1 MTTIRA
7 NCPHCGDV
15 QLRVHDLTV
24 RVASGIEHGS
34 YTFTCPSCS
43 RAVAKDA
50 SKRII
55 DLLISTGVDVQVF
68 KVPAE
73 LSEIKSG
80 PAINADD
87 ILDFHIMLQDETWFD
102 QLLIDTQSSAQD
114 RDSK

>member
-15 QLRVHDLTV
+15 QLRASDLTV
-24 RVASGIEHGS
+24 RITSGLEHGS
-34 YTFTCPSCS
+34 YTFMCPSCE

-55 DLLISTGVDVQVF
+55 DLLMSTGVDVQVV
-68 KVPAE
+68 KAPAE
-73 LSEIKSG
+73 LSEMKIG

-87 ILDFHIMLQDETWFD
+87 ILDFHLLMQDESWFD
-102 QLLIDTQSSAQD
+102 QLVQSTRSTGSD
-114 RDSK
+114 RDIK

>member
-15 QLRVHDLTV
+15 QLRVGDLTV
-24 RVASGIEHGS
+24 RIASGIEHGS

-55 DLLISTGVDVQVF
+55 DLLMSTGVDVQVY
-68 KVPAE
+68 KAPAE
-73 LSEIKSG
+73 LSETKSG
-80 PAINADD
+80 PVINADD
-87 ILDFHIMLQDETWFD
+87 ILDFHILLQEEAWFD
-102 QLLIDTQSSAQD
+102 QLLLDTKSSAQD

>member
-15 QLRVHDLTV
+15 QLKSTDLTV
-24 RVASGIEHGS
+24 RVTAGVEHGS
-34 YTFTCPSCS
+34 YTFVCPSCE

-55 DLLISTGVDVQVF
+55 DLLMSTGVDVQV
-68 KVPAE
+68 VRAPAE
-73 LSEIKSG
+73 LSETHSG

-87 ILDFHIMLQDETWFD
+87 ILDFHILLQNESWFD
-102 QLLIDTQSSAQD
+102 QLLYNTRSAAQD
-114 RDSK
+114 RDIK

>member
-15 QLRVHDLTV
+15 QLRVADLTV
-24 RVASGIEHGS
+24 RVNADSEHGS

-55 DLLISTGVDVQVF
+55 DLLTSTGVDVQV
-68 KVPAE
+68 VRPPAE
-73 LSEIKSG
+73 LLENHNG

-87 ILDFHIMLQDETWFD
+87 LLDFHILLQDDAWFD
-102 QLLIDTQSSAQD
+102 QLTAPQHYLGEEG
-114 RDSK
+114 

>member
-15 QLRVHDLTV
+15 QLRANDLTV
-24 RVASGIEHGS
+24 RIVSGSENGS
-34 YTFTCPSCS
+34 YTFICPSCE

-55 DLLISTGVDVQVF
+55 DLLVSTGVEVKIQ
-68 KVPAE
+68 KLPLE
-73 LSEIKSG
+73 LSETKTG

-87 ILDFHIMLQDETWFD
+87 LLDFHIMLQDDAWFD
-102 QLLIDTQSSAQD
+102 RLVDHTNSLSDGE
-114 RDSK
+114 K

>member
-15 QLRVHDLTV
+15 QLRANDLTV
-24 RVASGIEHGS
+24 RITAGMEHGS
-34 YTFTCPSCS
+34 YTFMCPSCD

-55 DLLISTGVDVQVF
+55 DLLMSTGVDIQVV
-68 KVPAE
+68 KAPAE
-73 LSEIKSG
+73 LNEMHFG

-87 ILDFHIMLQDETWFD
+87 ILDFHLLLQNDSWFD
-102 QLLIDTQSSAQD
+102 QLVQNTRSSGS
-114 RDSK
+114 DSDNK